1 MMSEQTPPV
10 QPAPVD
16 RVAVVTEESRYNFR
30 AAAIVGF
37 VAGVVNVLI
46 AMRFL
51 LRLLGAS
58 AQSAFVNAVY
68 AVSGPLVA
76 PFHGIFGDSASNGS
90 YFETAALVAIIVY
103 ALIGWGLIV
112 LVRILTAPHG
122 TKPSVS

>member
-1 MMSEQTPPV
+1 MSEQTPPV

>member
-1 MMSEQTPPV
+1 MPST
-10 QPAPVD
+10 
-16 RVAVVTEESRYNFR
+16 
-30 AAAIVGF
+30 
-37 VAGVVNVLI
+37 
-46 AMRFL
+46 
-51 LRLLGAS
+51 
-58 AQSAFVNAVY
+58 QSARRWW
-68 AVSGPLVA
+68 L